1 MQVGAWGSDLHV
13 VVVDLF
19 DVIIRHFRSKIL
31 GGNRQSGQRIGQNY
45 HFREVAKMVINIDS
59 QRLTRF
65 HSTILN
71 MNRAI

>member
-13 VVVDLF
+13 IVVDLF

-31 GGNRQSGQRIGQNY
+31 GDNRGSGQIIGQSY
-45 HFREVAKMVINIDS
+45 HFRDLTKMVIYIDY
-59 QRLTRF
+59 RCFTRF
-65 HSTILN
+65 YSTILN